1 MLPQTF
7 GGKAAL
13 GITAL
18 GGLTGY
24 LASQG
29 MDEQQI
35 EEVKSRPEA
44 LKGYLGQY
52 YVKL

>member
-1 MLPQTF
+1 VD
-7 GGKAAL
+7 
-13 GITAL
+13 
-18 GGLTGY
+18 LTGY
-24 LASQG
+24 LAGQG

-52 YVKL
+52 YVKLKS